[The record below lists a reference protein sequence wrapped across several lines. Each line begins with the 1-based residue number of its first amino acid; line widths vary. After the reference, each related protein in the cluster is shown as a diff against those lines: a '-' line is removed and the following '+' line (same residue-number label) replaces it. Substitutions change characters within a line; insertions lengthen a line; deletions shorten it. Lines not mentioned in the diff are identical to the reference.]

1 MDVAEAAAAER
12 FVGAVPA
19 VRVERPRVPALA
31 PRRGVP
37 PRRLDD
43 PSGLR
48 EPRDPVETAGRE
60 APGEARVGGGRRRRE
75 GREGGD
81 GGEDAGLDAGP
92 AERLVEASL
101 RGGGDGPSAGGRAR
115 GTPGTGPRGP
125 ARLRPA
131 PARRSTRPGRRP
143 RRRRPA
149 RVAARG
155 RRPAGGGR
163 PGARPRPRR
172 RGTATARRRPRRTRR
187 PARRT
192 RPAWRPP
199 DPWRRGPRRRAS
211 PRGARRPGATPAPCR
226 VPRAAPARTAGAVP
240 GPPGARA
247 TRRPPRRSV
256 SYTHLRAHE
265 TRHDLVCRLL
275 LEKKK

>member
-1 MDVAEAAAAER
+1 MDVAEAAATER
-12 FVGAVPA
+12 LVGAVPA

-48 EPRDPVETAGRE
+48 EPRDPVEAAGRE

-92 AERLVEASL
+92 AERLVEARL

-149 RVAARG
+149 RAAARG

-211 PRGARRPGATPAPCR
+211 PRGARRRGATPAPCR

-247 TRRPPRRSV
+247 TRRPPRRSRGGGGPGRGRR
-256 SYTHLRAHE
+256 TGRA
-265 TRHDLVCRLL
+265 RPAP
-275 LEKKK
+275 